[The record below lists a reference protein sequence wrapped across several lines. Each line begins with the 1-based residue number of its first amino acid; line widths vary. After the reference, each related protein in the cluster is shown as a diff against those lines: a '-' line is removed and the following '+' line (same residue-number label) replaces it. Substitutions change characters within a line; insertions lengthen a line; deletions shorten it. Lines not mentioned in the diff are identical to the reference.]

1 MFTKHQCCFTTC
13 VVNQSLT
20 ESTWVRVQ
28 VPSISKDKMDG
39 HAQVTETIV
48 LDQAGEK
55 SGGSEAMRPRVDQ

>member
-1 MFTKHQCCFTTC
+1 M
-13 VVNQSLT
+13 VNQSLT
-20 ESTWVRVQ
+20 ESTWVRVH

-39 HAQVTETIV
+39 HVQVTETIV